1 MARYLL
7 FALLA
12 FVAWLLLKRTISS
25 SNTRSDREPP
35 PSPKPPAADAQD
47 MVPCAHCGVHLPAS
61 DAVCRDTPQGREYYC
76 GQEHLQ
82 RGPSRSR

>member
-7 FALLA
+7 FALIA

-25 SNTRSDREPP
+25 SGSRGDQAQPP
-35 PSPKPPAADAQD
+35 VPQTPPTDAQE

-61 DAVCRDTPQGREYYC
+61 EAIYQDTPQGRESYC
-76 GQEHLQ
+76 SQAHLQ